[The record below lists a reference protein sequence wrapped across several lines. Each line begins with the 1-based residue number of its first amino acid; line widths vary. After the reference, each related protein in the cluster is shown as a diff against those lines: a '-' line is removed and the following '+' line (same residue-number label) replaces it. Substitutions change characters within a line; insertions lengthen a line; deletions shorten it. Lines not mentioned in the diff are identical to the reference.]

1 MYQFVNILLHLL
13 EICAIQKFIS
23 IKNGI
28 VWKRANLQSK
38 LIDSFIYMIHVFT
51 ERNFQIYYSISWI
64 TRSFFQSQSLFLSVL
79 TFTMR
84 RSMPIFVTIF
94 FIAGISATNFLNSC
108 LVLFFSVLMKL
119 FKCFLIKEFSF
130 SVNANRFL
138 TGKFE
143 TRLQGNLVISDN
155 FLRWIRPKIKTDY
168 LYWLNNEQNLKIFST
183 LLGCLVPIS
192 GFLLDQSSSLRF
204 PY

>member
-1 MYQFVNILLHLL
+1 M
-13 EICAIQKFIS
+13 IQ
-23 IKNGI
+23 
-28 VWKRANLQSK
+28 A
-38 LIDSFIYMIHVFT
+38 FT
-51 ERNFQIYYSISWI
+51 EMNFWIY
-64 TRSFFQSQSLFLSVL
+64 TQSQGLFEIVPIFLSVL
-79 TFTMR
+79 TFTIR
-84 RSMPIFVTIF
+84 QSMPIFVTILL
-94 FIAGISATNFLNSC
+94 IAGISATNLLNLC
-108 LVLFFSVLMKL
+108 LFIFFTVFMKV

-168 LYWLNNEQNLKIFST
+168 LYWLNNEQNLKIFSA